1 MSSQSRT
8 QRQPRRARRQS
19 RATPSASQPSEA
31 QFQAAVIELATRC
44 GWLTHHE
51 YDSRRST
58 AGFPDL
64 VLVRAPRTLFIELKT
79 QRGRVRPEQRA
90 WLETL
95 LCCPGVEVA
104 VWRPADWPTIEA
116 TLVHDQRI
124 THDIR

>member
-1 MSSQSRT
+1 MS
-8 QRQPRRARRQS
+8 RQPRRAVK
-19 RATPSASQPSEA
+19 ATAQPTEA
-31 QFQAAVIELATRC
+31 QFQAAVIELATRA

-58 AGFPDL
+58 PGYPDL
-64 VLVRAPRTLFIELKT
+64 VLVRAPRVLFIELKT

-95 LCCPGVEVA
+95 LNCPGVEVA
-104 VWRPADWPTIEA
+104 LWRPADWQAIEA

-124 THDIR
+124 THPVKE